1 MPSFLFLLGFEG
13 SSFVLR
19 KSYKHFVIE
28 CGDVSIEEIVQ
39 KMSKVKEYA
48 AMTKDKLMAYTLVA
62 LVILVGVSYLSFGI
76 TSLITAA
83 IAVLVAVG
91 LDLLISKAASDSQ
104 LNTMS
109 AAVFGLIVALSYS
122 LGLPQMYTVEVLA
135 LLAPEAYLYVAFISA
150 VGVTLFKKVQGMAGR
165 KYVNP
170 AAAAKLLVLLPFL
183 STILLPTDH
192 TPQSL
197 LAVPSL
203 NGPIGYEGV
212 GSFASYILT
221 CFYSPTATIPLTP
234 TQSEV
239 LQLLVVQKW
248 HGWAGGVSS
257 IAVIAVGIALFVVC
271 RRYIK
276 WRITG
281 AYLATVAVLALAL
294 SFAFGDT
301 DPLLRL
307 LFTLFIGS
315 SIFLAFFMATD
326 PATTPLT
333 YSGQAIFGVGL
344 GVLTVLIQTFMGFF
358 GGSILALVIMNLTSP
373 WLDKV
378 GKLRPMAE
386 KKEPK
391 LPKPKEFAAVKTT
404 ECIRCGACMRVC
416 CHKLSPILIK
426 QAFDKS
432 NVEKLMALQASLC
445 DGCGHCS
452 FVCPARIDLKGSV
465 LRSKA
470 MLRAK

>member
-1 MPSFLFLLGFEG
+1 
-13 SSFVLR
+13 
-19 KSYKHFVIE
+19 
-28 CGDVSIEEIVQ
+28 
-39 KMSKVKEYA
+39 MSKVKEYA
-48 AMTKDKLMAYTLVA
+48 AMTKDKLMTYTLVA

-76 TSLITAA
+76 TSLIAA
-83 IAVLVAVG
+83 ALAVLVAVG
-91 LDLLISKAASDSQ
+91 IDLLISKTASDSQ

-122 LGLPQMYTVEVLA
+122 LGLPQMYSVEALA
-135 LLAPEAYLYVAFISA
+135 LVAPEAYLYVVFISA
-150 VGVTLFKKVQGMAGR
+150 VGVTLFKKIQGMAGR

-183 STILLPTDH
+183 NTILMPADH
-192 TPQSL
+192 MSDTGL
-197 LAVPSL
+197 YLPSL
-203 NGPIGYEGV
+203 NGPIGYEGI

-221 CFYSPTATIPLTP
+221 CFYNPTVTIPLTP

-276 WRITG
+276 WRIT
-281 AYLATVAVLALAL
+281 ATYLATVAVLALVL
-294 SFAFGDT
+294 SFAFGDP

-333 YSGQAIFGVGL
+333 YSGQLIFGVGL
-344 GVLTVLIQTFMGFF
+344 GVLTVLIQTFMGFL

-378 GKLRPMAE
+378 GKLSPMAE

-391 LPKPKEFAAVKTT
+391 LPKPKEFATVKTT

-416 CHKLSPILIK
+416 CHNLSPILIK

-432 NVEKLMALQASLC
+432 NVEKLMALQANLC